1 MIVLIMSQKN
11 KINLEKKI
19 INIIVLFEIISA
31 LIQMRYNRKSKLK
44 CKKKN

>member
-1 MIVLIMSQKN
+1 MIVLIMSKKN

-19 INIIVLFEIISA
+19 INIIVLFLILSA
-31 LIQMRYNRKSKLK
+31 LIQMIYNRKSILK